1 MHTSDVLL
9 ERLLPCWTGN
19 CSAREHTGGA
29 VDGLLGAYRGEDV
42 KADLATNGVGQAEV
56 CKLGFE
62 RLHKLLPA
70 GLPLVCGEAA
80 GS

>member
-1 MHTSDVLL
+1 MHTNDELL
-9 ERLLPCWTGN
+9 ERLLPCCTGN
-19 CSAREHTGGA
+19 CNASEHTGGA
-29 VDGLLGAYRGEDV
+29 VNGLLGAYRGEDI

-62 RLHKLLPA
+62 CLHKLLPA
-70 GLPLVCGEAA
+70 GLPLVCGGAA